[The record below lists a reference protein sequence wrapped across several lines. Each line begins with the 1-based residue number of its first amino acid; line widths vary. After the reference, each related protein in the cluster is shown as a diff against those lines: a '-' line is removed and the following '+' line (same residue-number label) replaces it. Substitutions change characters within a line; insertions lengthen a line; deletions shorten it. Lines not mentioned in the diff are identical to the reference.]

1 MNFTRRETLAGTL
14 GFAATVCAPAR
25 AMAELPRALPPIP
38 GYARWAL
45 GTARIV
51 AGTDRALTFSGQ
63 SDLFV
68 PASGEL
74 ISDPVALAVPPLGH
88 LAISL
93 RFAEAPSRQIG
104 HPGSRGTAFLL
115 PGDHLSSTDMPD
127 TSRHVGWFQAAG
139 VDVEATTATG
149 GS

>member
-25 AMAELPRALPPIP
+25 AMAELPGSFADPRIRAL
-38 GYARWAL
+38 G
-45 GTARIV
+45 
-51 AGTDRALTFSGQ
+51 AGNGAHCCRNGPCA
-63 SDLFV
+63 DLFGPIRSV
-68 PASGEL
+68 RAGERRAD
-74 ISDPVALAVPPLGH
+74 IRSRRTRRTATRPPC
-88 LAISL
+88 SL
-93 RFAEAPSRQIG
+93 RFAEAPSRQTG
-104 HPGSRGTAFLL
+104 HPGSYGTAFLL